1 MLSLLLTFIEDEK
14 DKQGFINLYNNYKNY
29 IYKLCFNLVHDHF
42 LAEDCLQET
51 FIIVA
56 KNFDKTYGADSQKT
70 KNFLITIAK
79 SVSMK
84 VYNKNVSSQE
94 DFFDESDSSVML
106 NPSAEDIAFDKYTV
120 QELYQAIESLNDNL
134 KLPLIFKDL
143 YDFSYKDIAEIFGI
157 STPALRKRI
166 TRARAEIKIFLE
178 KNID

>member
-1 MLSLLLTFIEDEK
+1 MLSLLLTFIDDEK
-14 DKQGFINLYNNYKNY
+14 NEKCFIKLYNNYKNY

-51 FIIVA
+51 FMILA
-56 KNFDKTYGADSQKT
+56 KNFDKTDGAESQKT

-94 DFFDESDSSVML
+94 DFLDEADSSVML

-120 QELYQAIESLNDNL
+120 QELYQAIESLNDTL

-166 TRARAEIKIFLE
+166 VRARAEIKAYLE
-178 KNID
+178 KNSD